1 MDKETK
7 KFYLRSLFIIVSV
20 FFILFIVFINIL
32 ESRKFKLFVRN
43 ILSSQIEQI
52 ANKEIYPDEEEFL
65 IKNLRKIYLRY
76 KPIIKE
82 VIKED

>member
-1 MDKETK
+1 MDKESK
-7 KFYLRSLFIIVSV
+7 KFYLRSLFIIGSI
-20 FFILFIVFINIL
+20 FLLLFILFVNIL
-32 ESRKFKLFVRN
+32 ESRKFKIFVRS

-65 IKNLRKIYLRY
+65 IKNLRKIYLKY

-82 VIKED
+82 IIKED

>member
-43 ILSSQIEQI
+43 ILTSQIEQI

-65 IKNLRKIYLRY
+65 IKNLRKIYLNY
-76 KPIIKE
+76 KLIIKE